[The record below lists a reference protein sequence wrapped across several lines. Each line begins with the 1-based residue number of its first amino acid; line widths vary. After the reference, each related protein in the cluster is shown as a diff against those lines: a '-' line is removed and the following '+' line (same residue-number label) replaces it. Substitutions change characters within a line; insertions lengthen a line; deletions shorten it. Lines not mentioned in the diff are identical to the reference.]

1 MKFHFVAAAAVAAFT
16 TPAFA
21 DGHAPTAGDAEAGEK
36 AFRQC
41 ISCHVVVDDEGNT
54 LAGKKAKTGP
64 NLYNVA
70 GRTLGTVEGFKY
82 SKDMIA
88 AGEAG
93 LAWNEETFA
102 AFTMDPTGYLREATD
117 NSKARSKM
125 TFKLRKEED
134 AANLYAFLFG
144 LANPAE

>member
-1 MKFHFVAAAAVAAFT
+1 MKFNLVLAAGFAVLGT
-16 TPAFA
+16 QGFA
-21 DGHAPTAGDAEAGEK
+21 DGHAPTGGDAEAGEK

-41 ISCHVVVDDEGNT
+41 ISCHVVVDDDGNT

-70 GRTLGTVEGFKY
+70 GRPAGSFEGFKY
-82 SKDMIA
+82 SKGMLA
-88 AGEAG
+88 ANEAG
-93 LAWNEETFA
+93 LVWNEETLS
-102 AFTMDPTGYLREATD
+102 AFIMDPTGYLREATGD
-117 NSKARSKM
+117 AKARSKM

-144 LANPAE
+144 LANPE